1 MDLSSYSAEMK
12 CSLQCIKDNKAK
24 FYMENKELLQRGI
37 WAFVKGHKN
46 KQSLNHVKGIALPKF
61 YAYIPDDTLVI
72 DTNWEYKTT
81 IADERMEVFGCYI
94 PAQSLDKIEY
104 CGAV

>member
-1 MDLSSYSAEMK
+1 M
-12 CSLQCIKDNKAK
+12 
-24 FYMENKELLQRGI
+24 R
-37 WAFVKGHKN
+37 
-46 KQSLNHVKGIALPKF
+46 
-61 YAYIPDDTLVI
+61 DDTLVI

-94 PAQSLDKIEY
+94 PAQILDKIEY